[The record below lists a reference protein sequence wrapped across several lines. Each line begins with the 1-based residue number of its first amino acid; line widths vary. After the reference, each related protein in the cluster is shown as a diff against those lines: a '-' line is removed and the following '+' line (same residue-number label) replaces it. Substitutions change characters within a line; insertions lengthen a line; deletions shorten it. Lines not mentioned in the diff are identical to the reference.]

1 MDALKALVDTE
12 LDEKVNVSDV
22 ESSISSSSD
31 NPVKSSA
38 LYTEFAKKVDVE
50 QGSSNEGKILQ
61 VNSSGN
67 LGLVDPQS
75 TINLSDYV
83 SKTNDV
89 VNTYSGQE
97 VDKTKIPNLGA
108 MDTLKTLVDT
118 DLNGKVSTAQGVANE
133 GKILQVNG
141 EGNLALVDVGSAVG
155 TDASDVS
162 YENASYP
169 SLSNVSLAL
178 TSILNQINYIPIAI
192 NSLSVNPST
201 LIYEVGTEISSLV
214 FNWSLNKIPTN
225 QTFNGTTVANDTTT
239 FTYDIPFSTN
249 KTFTLNVSDSIKS
262 AQKAINIQF
271 QRKIYWGNSSTA
283 TDFNSAFILGLP
295 NEKFSSTNRG
305 TFSATCGNG
314 EYFYICYPNTM
325 SAITSFWI
333 SGFEYEVEDCGVI
346 SFTNASGGSSSY
358 RITRSTRAGLG
369 SITVEVK

>member
-1 MDALKALVDTE
+1 MDA
-12 LDEKVNVSDV
+12 
-22 ESSISSSSD
+22 
-31 NPVKSSA
+31 
-38 LYTEFAKKVDVE
+38 
-50 QGSSNEGKILQ
+50 
-61 VNSSGN
+61 
-67 LGLVDPQS
+67 
-75 TINLSDYV
+75 
-83 SKTNDV
+83 
-89 VNTYSGQE
+89 
-97 VDKTKIPNLGA
+97 
-108 MDTLKTLVDT
+108 LKTLVDT
-118 DLNGKVSTAQGVANE
+118 ELNGKVSTAQGVANE

-155 TDASDVS
+155 TNASDVS

-201 LIYEVGTEISSLV
+201 LIYEIGVEISSLV
-214 FNWSLNKIPTN
+214 FNWSLNKTPTN

-239 FTYDIPFSTN
+239 FTYDTPFSTN
-249 KTFTLNVSDSIKS
+249 KTFTLNVSDSEKS
-262 AQKAINIQF
+262 AQKSINIQF

-346 SFTNASGGSSSY
+346 SFTNASGNSSSY

-369 SITVEVK
+369 SITVDVT